1 MGNDPQTCLLKK
13 SNQLHHCKNVFI
25 TDGACMTFTSN
36 QNPLLTYMA
45 NTAMPVNYAIWQPNK
60 AVF

>member
-1 MGNDPQTCLLKK
+1 MSNDPQPCLLNK

-45 NTAMPVNYAIWQPNK
+45 ITVMAVDYAIWQLNK
-60 AVF
+60 TAF